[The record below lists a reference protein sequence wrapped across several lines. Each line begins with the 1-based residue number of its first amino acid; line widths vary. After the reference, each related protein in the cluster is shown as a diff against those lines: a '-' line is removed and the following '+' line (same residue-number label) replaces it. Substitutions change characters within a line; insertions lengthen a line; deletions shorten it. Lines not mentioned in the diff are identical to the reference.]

1 MILITRN
8 NLLQARTYDSNRIIY
23 FTKETTTGE
32 SAPSQICASAAVV
45 LVQFMSVL
53 SDFLVKQ
60 SWVSLLAKTKRQEN
74 KHKTRQKT
82 E

>member
-1 MILITRN
+1 MDSTDNIKQLM
-8 NLLQARTYDSNRIIY
+8 LARIYDSINISLS
-23 FTKETTTGE
+23 KDPTTGG

-60 SWVSLLAKTKRQEN
+60 SWVSLLAENKEARYQTQNKTKN
-74 KHKTRQKT
+74 
-82 E
+82 